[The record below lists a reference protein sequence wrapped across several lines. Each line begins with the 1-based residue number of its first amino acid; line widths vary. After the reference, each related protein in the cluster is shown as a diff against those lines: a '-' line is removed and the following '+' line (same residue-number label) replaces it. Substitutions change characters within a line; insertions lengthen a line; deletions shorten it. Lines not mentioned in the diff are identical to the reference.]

1 MRTGEGGV
9 REGERKEREMGVL
22 KGWEVGETGGSY
34 VTRLKINSNRKREK
48 AKKKGGGSRDCK
60 VREVGGLE
68 LSLSVFVICNL

>member
-1 MRTGEGGV
+1 
-9 REGERKEREMGVL
+9 MGVL

-34 VTRLKINSNRKREK
+34 VTSLKYSNRKREK

-60 VREVGGLE
+60 VREAGGLE